1 MIDLILLP
9 GSLGVSSHLRPLG
22 ALLEDSC
29 RLHYLELSGHGG
41 RPLPDALSVQAMAAD
56 ILLQMDERDLKS
68 AHVLG
73 YSFGGYVALYL
84 AHVAPDRILGVC
96 NIASKVIMDERAVR
110 RGRMWARDQ
119 YLAKPGSPIRA
130 QLEAEHPGIDLQ
142 RLVKM
147 LAALYKD
154 MGENPPLR
162 GRDFR
167 MLKPPCLTICGDRD
181 PMVPWSEAAGLALRI
196 PRSHCFT
203 FAGRAHPFDELP
215 LALVGAVI
223 KGWLRL
229 QQGRSPD

>member
-1 MIDLILLP
+1 MTDLILLP
-9 GSLGVSSHLRPLG
+9 GALAASSQLRPLG
-22 ALLEDSC
+22 ALLQDSC
-29 RLHYLELSGHGG
+29 RLHYLELPGHGG
-41 RPLPDALSVQAMAAD
+41 RPIPDVLSVQSMAD
-56 ILLQMDERDLKS
+56 DVLMQMDQRGLET
-68 AHVLG
+68 AQVLG

-84 AHVAPDRILGVC
+84 AHIAPQRILGVC
-96 NIASKVIMDERAVR
+96 NIAAKVIMDQRAVR

-119 YLAKPGSPIRA
+119 YLVKPGSPIRA
-130 QLEAEHPGIDLQ
+130 ELEAQHPGIELQ

-147 LAALYKD
+147 MAALYKD

-203 FAGRAHPFDELP
+203 FAGRAHPFEDLP
-215 LALVGAVI
+215 LALLGTVI
-223 KGWLRL
+223 KGWLKVQP
-229 QQGRSPD
+229 QQ